1 MCGGGQRGKGPGGC
15 ARRRAHSAVGA
26 LSVGRPM
33 RHGLWAGAVYRVRAR
48 RRRSPC
54 GPEGEGGYGF
64 GAGKGGREWYPRT
77 RKGSEKIFG
86 RGVGVSVGSPPLIG
100 SWATAT
106 TAVAIRRC
114 GQVVGLAEWHM
125 LPSWLPPTYVP
136 ECLLLACWGLGLA
149 TLWPLC
155 SSQLRRPVTDVEP
168 QRRFGP
174 LWRILA
180 VRIGSPD
187 AYHTCADRQ
196 QRALRL

>member
-1 MCGGGQRGKGPGGC
+1 MPGYIPGYTCCGG
-15 ARRRAHSAVGA
+15 
-26 LSVGRPM
+26 LSCWQCP
-33 RHGLWAGAVYRVRAR
+33 
-48 RRRSPC
+48 P
-54 GPEGEGGYGF
+54 
-64 GAGKGGREWYPRT
+64 
-77 RKGSEKIFG
+77 
-86 RGVGVSVGSPPLIG
+86 SVGSPPLIG

-125 LPSWLPPTYVP
+125 ALPSWALPPTYVP

-174 LWRILA
+174 LRRILA
-180 VRIGSPD
+180 VRTGSPD
-187 AYHTCADRQ
+187 VYHTVQTGSKEPCACSGHTGGYRCHPTE
-196 QRALRL
+196 RGVPVS

>member
-1 MCGGGQRGKGPGGC
+1 MLAP
-15 ARRRAHSAVGA
+15 
-26 LSVGRPM
+26 
-33 RHGLWAGAVYRVRAR
+33 
-48 RRRSPC
+48 
-54 GPEGEGGYGF
+54 
-64 GAGKGGREWYPRT
+64 
-77 RKGSEKIFG
+77 
-86 RGVGVSVGSPPLIG
+86 VGSPPLIG

-174 LWRILA
+174 FWSILA
-180 VRIGSPD
+180 VRIGSPRRISD
-187 AYHTCADRQ
+187 LCRQ
-196 QRALRL
+196 AAKSLAPVVVTPAAIVAIPRNGSRWYLNVVLASFRCQRVRQRRRRPHGYRCHPTGRKLLVS

>member
-1 MCGGGQRGKGPGGC
+1 MTGQVHLELYIAQTGACWNTLPQSRERRGGT
-15 ARRRAHSAVGA
+15 
-26 LSVGRPM
+26 
-33 RHGLWAGAVYRVRAR
+33 
-48 RRRSPC
+48 
-54 GPEGEGGYGF
+54 
-64 GAGKGGREWYPRT
+64 AGKQKRE
-77 RKGSEKIFG
+77 KESA
-86 RGVGVSVGSPPLIG
+86 GSPPLIG

-168 QRRFGP
+168 QRRLGP
-174 LWRILA
+174 FM
-180 VRIGSPD
+180 GSWQLGSD
-187 AYHTCADRQ
+187 LMKRMSTCADRQ
-196 QRALRL
+196 QKHLRL

>member
-1 MCGGGQRGKGPGGC
+1 MTERTTS
-15 ARRRAHSAVGA
+15 RES
-26 LSVGRPM
+26 GRP
-33 RHGLWAGAVYRVRAR
+33 AGRPGRWFLPGRWQCIAR
-48 RRRSPC
+48 
-54 GPEGEGGYGF
+54 G
-64 GAGKGGREWYPRT
+64 
-77 RKGSEKIFG
+77 
-86 RGVGVSVGSPPLIG
+86 SVGSPPLIG
-100 SWATAT
+100 TWATAI

-174 LWRILA
+174 LRRILA
-180 VRIGSPD
+180 VRTGSPRRIS
-187 AYHTCADRQ
+187 ATVQTGSKSPCACSGHTGGYRCHPTERGVPVS
-196 QRALRL
+196 

>member
-1 MCGGGQRGKGPGGC
+1 MPSRVENLPQEYQPPLISDRSRWYSEDPIPIIYLIDRANDRRESDRPASRSGRWFLPGRWQCIARG
-15 ARRRAHSAVGA
+15 
-26 LSVGRPM
+26 
-33 RHGLWAGAVYRVRAR
+33 
-48 RRRSPC
+48 
-54 GPEGEGGYGF
+54 
-64 GAGKGGREWYPRT
+64 
-77 RKGSEKIFG
+77 
-86 RGVGVSVGSPPLIG
+86 SVGSPPLIG

-168 QRRFGP
+168 QRRLGP
-174 LWRILA
+174 FIEGP
-180 VRIGSPD
+180 GS
-187 AYHTCADRQ
+187 
-196 QRALRL
+196 